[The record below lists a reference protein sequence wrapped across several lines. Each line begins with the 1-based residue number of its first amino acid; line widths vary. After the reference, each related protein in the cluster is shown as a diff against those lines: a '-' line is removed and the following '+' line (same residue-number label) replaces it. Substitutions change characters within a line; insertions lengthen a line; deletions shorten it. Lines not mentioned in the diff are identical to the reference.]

1 MSKRK
6 LIISLVVIGVVA
18 IFSVIGTVSGVLF
31 IKGLNTPEGTTTT
44 ISNETTNEQVVNA
57 VPKTTEAEAT
67 TTDITQPEE
76 LTQLLEKTGYDY
88 DDLKDTRQLLVVTGG
103 NGDYYLQRYEYIDGV
118 WQSAGVKS
126 KAFVGKNGTVS
137 PDKKLEGD
145 YFSPQGLYDFGFTFG
160 KNKNP
165 GTKMEYRDVYE
176 GVYWVDDPKSE
187 VYNQWVDG
195 KDKEISWASAEKLWT
210 YDEYIYGAVIE
221 YNTDPVVENKGSAIF
236 LHVGYKYTAGCV
248 ASDEA
253 TIVSILKWLN
263 PKDNPKILIY

>member
-1 MSKRK
+1 M
-6 LIISLVVIGVVA
+6 VVIGVVA
-18 IFSVIGTVSGVLF
+18 IFLVIGTVSGVLF

-57 VPKTTEAEAT
+57 VPKTTEASQVTEV
-67 TTDITQPEE
+67 TQPQE
-76 LTQLLEKTGYDY
+76 LADLLDKTGHSFK
-88 DDLKDTRQLLVVTGG
+88 DLEGTNQLVVVTGEK
-103 NGDYYLQRYEYIDGV
+103 DAYYLQCYEYRDGK
-118 WQSAGVKS
+118 WQSTDI
-126 KAFVGKNGTVS
+126 KAPAHIGKNGTVS
-137 PDKKLEGD
+137 PLEKTEGD
-145 YFSPQGLYDFGFTFG
+145 YYSPQGLYDLGFAFG

-176 GVYWVDDPKSE
+176 GIYWVDDPKSE
-187 VYNQWVDG
+187 FYNQWVDV
-195 KDKEISWASAEKLWT
+195 KNQEINWASAEKLWT

-253 TIVSILKWLN
+253 TIALVLKWLN
-263 PKDNPKILIY
+263 PEDNPKILIY

>member
-6 LIISLVVIGVVA
+6 LILSLIVICVFA
-18 IFSVIGTVSGVLF
+18 IFLVIGTASGVVLVK
-31 IKGLNTPEGTTTT
+31 ILNNPEEMSATLT
-44 ISNETTNEQVVNA
+44 NETTTEQTVYA
-57 VPKTTEAEAT
+57 VPKTTEASQVTEAT
-67 TTDITQPEE
+67 QPPE
-76 LTQLLEKTGYDY
+76 LADLLDKTGHSFK
-88 DDLKDTRQLLVVTGG
+88 DLEGTNQLVTVTGSKEA
-103 NGDYYLQRYEYIDGV
+103 YYLQCYEFREGK
-118 WQSAGVKS
+118 WQSTNI
-126 KAFVGKNGTVS
+126 KAQAHIGRNGTVS
-137 PDKKLEGD
+137 PDEKTEGD
-145 YFSPQGLYDFGFTFG
+145 YYSPQGLYDFGFAFG

-187 VYNQWVDG
+187 LYNQWVDG
-195 KDKEISWASAEKLWT
+195 KNQEIGWASAEKLWT

-253 TIVSILKWLN
+253 TIVSVLKWLN
-263 PKDNPKILIY
+263 PEDNPKILIY